1 MLSLNQTEEH
11 PSYIALEQ
19 FGDDLY
25 EATDG
30 RLEVE
35 VYPHETLGAQKEVV
49 QLVGDGAV
57 DTAFDDIDHPLRVVN
72 GEATDA
78 ATEKANAM
86 RERFAEWVWED
97 PDRTERLTE
106 RYNRMLNSTVLRS
119 YDGSHRTLPG
129 LSLIHI

>member
-57 DTAFDDIDHPLRVVN
+57 DTAFDDIDHPLRV
-72 GEATDA
+72 
-78 ATEKANAM
+78 
-86 RERFAEWVWED
+86 
-97 PDRTERLTE
+97 LTE
-106 RYNRMLNSTVLRS
+106 
-119 YDGSHRTLPG
+119 GSRHVYTAEGPIVEPSD
-129 LSLIHI
+129 LSGMKIRVQESSVTSP